1 MIILIIIAA
10 VLAIALAGLYAVY
23 HKVFYSPHRDASE
36 TNGPLIIK
44 NKRIHEEIHTLTM
57 TLAAMPCEF
66 VTTRAYDGLRLSA
79 RYYHRDDTSP
89 LCICFHGYR
98 GSAVRDFS
106 AMGQELMKMG
116 YNVMLV
122 DERAHWRS
130 GGHTI
135 TYGIRERYDVLSWI
149 TYANKRFGS
158 DRPIYLFGISM
169 GAGTV
174 LMASGL
180 DLPSNV
186 KAISADCP
194 YNVPKDIICHV
205 CRKIGLSPE
214 WSWPLIRLSALIYGH
229 LTFGT
234 VSAAEAVRR
243 TKAPILI
250 VHGEEDDFVPP
261 YMSEEVQ
268 QANPAMVERHT
279 FPEANHGTSY
289 FADKERYL
297 RIVREFM
304 QKHS

>member
-1 MIILIIIAA
+1 MIIAVIIAV
-10 VLAIALAGLYAVY
+10 VLAIVLAGLFAVY

-44 NKRIHEEIHTLTM
+44 NKRVHEEINVLTM
-57 TLAAMPCEF
+57 QLVNTPCEF
-66 VTTRAYDGLRLSA
+66 VKTRSCDGLTLSA
-79 RYYHRDDTSP
+79 RYYHHDDVSP
-89 LCICFHGYR
+89 ICLCMHGYR

-116 YNVMLV
+116 YNVLIP

-149 TYANKRFGS
+149 NYINERFGS
-158 DRPIYLFGISM
+158 DRSLYLFGISM

-180 DLPSNV
+180 YLPDNV

-194 YNVPKDIICHV
+194 FNVPKDIICHV
-205 CRKIGLSPE
+205 SKKIGFDPS
-214 WSWPLIRLSALIYGH
+214 WAWPLIRLSALIYGH

-234 VSAAEAVRR
+234 VSAAEAVKH
-243 TKAPILI
+243 TKIPILI
-250 VHGEEDDFVPP
+250 IHGEEDDFVPP

-268 QANPAMVERHT
+268 QANPAMVERYT

-289 FADKERYL
+289 FADTERYL
-297 RIVREFM
+297 RIVKEFLR
-304 QKHS
+304 KHS